1 MSKVMDAKYRTSR
14 IINDNPLLLALP
26 EQLSAEELYE
36 AIKSEPVLPEDYKT
50 YLPRERQELCALVK
64 ELYIPLEYSA
74 DIYSALYM
82 GLTSA
87 YAGRTRLLQTKQM
100 SAIGKAMEYK
110 KYDTI
115 PDSPIQAESFAVIG
129 EPGMGKTTSV
139 RKLLRL
145 FPQAIQH
152 TEFNGVPFD
161 QLQITYL
168 IIECPINHSEKSVCM
183 QILEKIDELLDTNF
197 MAEAVRNKSNVDVLI
212 TRIAQLCTRFC
223 IGAIV
228 IDEIQ
233 NVLRINAKN
242 PSSGNHLIRF
252 LVELANKSGACLVC
266 VGTTAVS
273 DFFNAEP
280 HLARR
285 TRGPRIPL
293 LSKGETFRVIL
304 QKMWQTLAVLKPIP
318 LNREIEEEVYK
329 FTGGCIAKM
338 ASLLQYAAF
347 EAIFFGRETVDKE
360 VIQLAARRHDISA
373 RQPVL
378 EPTNIRTFYD
388 NQPAMACKM
397 EKVFN
402 AKKGRP
408 KKSREPND
416 IIELFISAQDTGDD
430 ITLLLK
436 DKGLLWEM

>member
-1 MSKVMDAKYRTSR
+1 MSRIVDAEYRTSR
-14 IINDNPLLLALP
+14 IVNDNPLLLALP
-26 EQLSAEELYE
+26 EQLSAQQLYN
-36 AIKSEPVLPEDYKT
+36 AIKNEPKLPENYRA
-50 YLPRERQELCALVK
+50 YLPRERQELCSLVK
-64 ELYIPLEYSA
+64 ELYVPLEYSA

-82 GLTSA
+82 GLASA

-110 KYDTI
+110 RYDTI

-129 EPGMGKTTSV
+129 EPGMGKTTTV
-139 RKLLRL
+139 RKLLQL

-152 TEFNGVPFD
+152 TRFNGAPFD

-183 QILEKIDELLDTNF
+183 QILEKIDELLGTDF
-197 MAEAVRNKSNVDVLI
+197 MAEAIRNKSNVDVLI

-233 NVLRINAKN
+233 NVLRVNAKN
-242 PSSGNHLIRF
+242 PNSGNHLIRF

-293 LSKGETFRVIL
+293 LNKGETFRIIL
-304 QKMWQTLAVLKPIP
+304 QKMWQMLAVLNPAP
-318 LNREIEEEVYK
+318 LDREIEEEVYR

-338 ASLLQYAAF
+338 VSLLQYAAF

-378 EPTNIRTFYD
+378 DPVNLRTFY
-388 NQPAMACKM
+388 NNETGITCKI
-397 EKVFN
+397 EKISN

-408 KKSREPND
+408 KKIREEND
-416 IIELFISAQDTGDD
+416 IIELFASVQNTGKDFCSA
-430 ITLLLK
+430 LK
-436 DKGLLWEM
+436 EKNLVWEL